1 MKITSS
7 WLTTHLKTS
16 ANIEKIVSTL
26 NNIGLEVESVG
37 STDKNNFFL
46 VAKIIKAEKHPNAD
60 KLKLC
65 DVDIGSGKILKV
77 VCGASNARDGLLTV
91 YAGPGA
97 IIPKNQLKIK
107 VTNIRGV
114 DSYGMLCSESEL
126 GLSDESQGISELDSK
141 KFKVGNSYFKNNSEP
156 AIDISI
162 TPNRSDCLGV
172 RGIARDLSTAG
183 IGKLID
189 LEEIK
194 LKTNIKNPF
203 KVIIQSNSGCSSFAH
218 CYIEGIKNVESP
230 KWLKDKLISV
240 GMNPISAVVDVTNYI
255 MLDLNR
261 PLHAYDADKIERKV
275 VVRSSK
281 KGEKFLALDNNNYS
295 LEDSACLITNE
306 RKILGL
312 GGVIGGESSSIS
324 LDTKNIFIES
334 ALFDPVKISKIAKK
348 LGINSD
354 AKFRFERG
362 VDPNIMEYGLKLAAK
377 IINKLCGGKISNLLI
392 SGEANFKNKQIKFN
406 SGKFEKI
413 IGSKISSAEIKKI
426 LNNLGFK
433 FKESKNIYSIIIP
446 TWRADIKEEVDIV
459 EELIRI
465 MGYDKI
471 RLIKPEVDSSK
482 DILTG
487 RQKLQRFAQ
496 RSIANKGYMETVT
509 YSFTNSK
516 IDSLFSLHNK
526 DLLIT
531 NPISNDLDTLRSSIF
546 SNLLI
551 HIKNNIHRNFED
563 QKIFECGPTF
573 FGSKPGE
580 QIAVIGGIQIGKIY
594 RKNWLEKDK
603 DVDVFEIKD
612 CIYKTLI
619 ELGVL
624 EQELT
629 VIQETE
635 TYYHPGRSG
644 KFYLKSNKQL
654 PIANFGEINP
664 KIINELDIK
673 NGPVFGFQIFLN
685 NIPVINK
692 QNTEKKIKYVVSNF
706 QKIERDFS
714 FIIDKKFEGEK
725 IINVLINLDKKLI
738 KKIRIFDV
746 FQGGNIEKNKKSIAL
761 NLLIQSQD
769 KTLNDNE
776 IDELSDKIIQTMQK
790 SFDATLRS

>member
-7 WLTTHLKTS
+7 WLKDHLKTN
-16 ANIEKIVSTL
+16 ANLEKIVSTL

-37 STDKNNFFL
+37 AEDKSNFFL

-65 DVDIGSGKILKV
+65 DVDIGSGKIQKV

-126 GLSDESQGISELDSK
+126 ALSEESQGIIELNSK

-172 RGIARDLSTAG
+172 RGIARDLSAAG
-183 IGKLID
+183 LGKLID
-189 LEEIK
+189 LEKIK
-194 LKTNIKNPF
+194 LKSDVKNPF
-203 KVIIQSNSGCSSFAH
+203 KVIIQSNSGCSSFTH
-218 CYIEGIKNVESP
+218 CYIEGIVNSESP
-230 KWLKDKLISV
+230 KWLKDKLIAV
-240 GMNPISAVVDVTNYI
+240 GMNPISAVVDMTNYI

-261 PLHAYDADKIERKV
+261 PLHAYDADKIEKKV
-275 VVRSSK
+275 IVRASR
-281 KGEKFLALDNNNYS
+281 KGEKFSALDNNTYS
-295 LEDSACLITNE
+295 LEDGACLITNE
-306 RKILGL
+306 KEILGL
-312 GGVIGGESSSIS
+312 GGVIGGENSSIS
-324 LDTKNIFIES
+324 LDTKNIFLES

-362 VDPNIMEYGLKLAAK
+362 VDPNGMEYGLKLAAK
-377 IINKLCGGKISNLLI
+377 IIHKICGGKISNLII
-392 SGEANFKNKQIKFN
+392 SGENNFKNKQIKFN
-406 SGKFEKI
+406 SDKFEKI
-413 IGSKISSAEIKKI
+413 IGSKISPVEIKKI

-433 FKESKNIYSIIIP
+433 FKESKNTYSVTIP
-446 TWRADIKEEVDIV
+446 TWRPDIKEEVDIV

-465 MGYDKI
+465 RGYDKI
-471 RLIKPEVDSSK
+471 QLIKPEVDNSK
-482 DILTG
+482 DVLTG
-487 RQKLQRFAQ
+487 KQKLHRFAQ
-496 RSIANKGYMETVT
+496 RFIANKGFMETIT

-516 IDSLFSLHNK
+516 TDSLFGLHSKN
-526 DLLIT
+526 LLIA

-563 QKIFECGPTF
+563 QKIFEYGPVF
-573 FGSKPGE
+573 LGSKPGE
-580 QIAVIGGIQIGKIY
+580 QITVIGGIQVGKIY

-603 DVDVFEIKD
+603 DVDVFVIKD
-612 CIYKTLI
+612 CLYKTLI
-619 ELGVL
+619 ELGIH
-624 EQELT
+624 EQDLT
-629 VIQETE
+629 VIQESE
-635 TYYHPGRSG
+635 SYYHPGRSG
-644 KFYLKSNKQL
+644 KFYLNSNKQL
-654 PIANFGEINP
+654 PVANFGEINP
-664 KIINELDIK
+664 KITKELDIK
-673 NGPVFGFQIFLN
+673 NGPIFGFQILLN

-692 QNTEKKIKYVVSNF
+692 QNTEKKIKYVFSNF
-706 QKIERDFS
+706 QKIERDFA
-714 FIIDKKFEGEK
+714 FIIDKKFEAEK
-725 IINVLINLDKKLI
+725 IINILLNVDKNLI

-746 FQGGNIEKNKKSIAL
+746 FQGGDIEKNKKSIAL

-769 KTLNDNE
+769 KTLNDKE

>member
-7 WLTTHLKTS
+7 WLKDHLKTS

-26 NNIGLEVESVG
+26 NNIGLEVESID
-37 STDKNNFFL
+37 SEDKNNFFL

-126 GLSDESQGISELDSK
+126 GLSDESLGIIELDSK
-141 KFKVGNSYFKNNSEP
+141 KFKVGNSYFKSNSEP
-156 AIDISI
+156 VIDISI

-183 IGKLID
+183 LGKLID

-194 LKTNIKNPF
+194 LKNNIKNPF
-203 KVIIQSNSGCSSFAH
+203 KVTIDSNSGCSSFAH
-218 CYIEGIKNVESP
+218 CYIEGIKNIESP
-230 KWLKDKLISV
+230 KWLKDKLISI
-240 GMNPISAVVDVTNYI
+240 GMNPISAVVDITNYI

-261 PLHAYDADKIERKV
+261 PLHAYDADKIEKKV
-275 VVRSSK
+275 IVRGSR
-281 KGEKFLALDNNNYS
+281 KGEKFSALDNNTYS
-295 LEDSACLITNE
+295 LEDGACLISNE
-306 RKILGL
+306 KEILGL
-312 GGVIGGESSSIS
+312 GGVIGGENSSIS
-324 LDTKNIFIES
+324 LDTKNIFLES

-362 VDPNIMEYGLKLAAK
+362 VDPNGMEYGLKLAAK
-377 IINKLCGGKISNLLI
+377 IIHKICGGKISNFII
-392 SGEANFKNKQIKFN
+392 SGENNFKNKQIKFN
-406 SGKFEKI
+406 SDKFEKI
-413 IGSKISSAEIKKI
+413 IGSKISPAEIKKI

-433 FKESKNIYSIIIP
+433 LKESKNIYSVIIP
-446 TWRADIKEEVDIV
+446 TWRPDIKEEVDIV

-465 MGYDKI
+465 RGYDKI
-471 RLIKPEVDSSK
+471 QLIKPEMDSSK
-482 DILTG
+482 HVLTG
-487 RQKLQRFAQ
+487 KQKLYRFAQ
-496 RSIANKGYMETVT
+496 RSIANKGFMETIT

-516 IDSLFSLHNK
+516 IDSLFGLHNK
-526 DLLIT
+526 SLVIT
-531 NPISNDLDTLRSSIF
+531 NPISNDLDVLRSSIF

-551 HIKNNIHRNFED
+551 HIKNNIHRSFED
-563 QKIFECGPTF
+563 QKIFESGPVF

-580 QIAVIGGIQIGKIY
+580 QITVIGGIQIGKIY

-603 DVDVFEIKD
+603 EVDVFEIKD
-612 CIYKTLI
+612 CVYKTLI
-619 ELGVL
+619 ELGIH
-624 EQELT
+624 EQDLT
-629 VIQETE
+629 VIQESE

-644 KFYLKSNKQL
+644 KFYLNSNKQL

-664 KIINELDIK
+664 KIIKELDIK
-673 NGPVFGFQIFLN
+673 SGSIFGFQIFLN

-692 QNTEKKIKYVVSNF
+692 QNTEKKIKYAVSNF
-706 QKIERDFS
+706 QKIERDFA
-714 FIIDKKFEGEK
+714 FIIEKKFEAEK
-725 IINVLINLDKKLI
+725 IVNVLLSVDKKLI

-769 KTLNDNE
+769 KTLNDKE

-790 SFDATLRS
+790 FFDATLRS

>member
-1 MKITSS
+1 MKVTSS
-7 WLTTHLKTS
+7 WLKDHLKTS

-37 STDKNNFFL
+37 SADKNNFFL

-107 VTNIRGV
+107 VTSIRGV
-114 DSYGMLCSESEL
+114 VSYGMLCSESEL
-126 GLSDESQGISELDSK
+126 GLSDESLGITELDSE

-183 IGKLID
+183 LGKLID

-203 KVIIQSNSGCSSFAH
+203 KVTINSNSGCSSFAH
-218 CYIEGIKNVESP
+218 CYIEGIKNAESP
-230 KWLKDKLISV
+230 KWLKDKLISI
-240 GMNPISAVVDVTNYI
+240 GMNPISAVVDITNYI

-261 PLHAYDADKIERKV
+261 PLHAYDADKIHTKV
-275 VVRSSK
+275 IVRSSK
-281 KGEKFLALDNNNYS
+281 KGENFLALDNNTYT

-306 RKILGL
+306 KKILGL
-312 GGVIGGESSSIS
+312 AGIIGGESSSIS
-324 LDTKNIFIES
+324 LDTKNIFLES
-334 ALFDPVKISKIAKK
+334 ALFDSVKISKIAKK

-362 VDPNIMEYGLKLAAK
+362 VDPNGMEYGLKLAAK
-377 IINKLCGGKISNLLI
+377 IIHKICGGKISNLI
-392 SGEANFKNKQIKFN
+392 ICGENNFKNKQIKFN
-406 SGKFEKI
+406 SEKFEKI
-413 IGSKISSAEIKKI
+413 IGSKISPAEIKKI

-433 FKESKNIYSIIIP
+433 FKESKNTYSVIIP
-446 TWRADIKEEVDIV
+446 TWRSDIKEEVDIV

-465 MGYDKI
+465 RGYDKI
-471 RLIKPEVDSSK
+471 QLIKPEVDNSK
-482 DILTG
+482 DVLTG
-487 RQKLQRFAQ
+487 KQKLYRFAQ
-496 RSIANKGYMETVT
+496 RFIANKGFMETIT

-516 IDSLFSLHNK
+516 IDSLFGMHNK
-526 DLLIT
+526 NLLIT

-563 QKIFECGPTF
+563 QKIFECGPVF

-594 RKNWLEKDK
+594 RKNWLEQDK
-603 DVDVFEIKD
+603 EVDVFEIKD

-619 ELGVL
+619 ELGIH
-624 EQELT
+624 EQDIT
-629 VIQETE
+629 VIQESE

-644 KFYLKSNKQL
+644 KFYLNSNKQL

-664 KIINELDIK
+664 KIVKELDIK
-673 NGPVFGFQIFLN
+673 NGPVFGFQILLN
-685 NIPVINK
+685 NIPVISK

-706 QKIERDFS
+706 QKIERDFA
-714 FIIDKKFEGEK
+714 FIIEKKFEAEK
-725 IINVLINLDKKLI
+725 IVNVLLSVDKKLI

-769 KTLNDNE
+769 KTLNDKE

>member
-1 MKITSS
+1 MKVTSS
-7 WLTTHLKTS
+7 WLKDHLKTS

-37 STDKNNFFL
+37 SADKNNFFL

-107 VTNIRGV
+107 VTSIRGV

-126 GLSDESQGISELDSK
+126 GLSDESLGITELDSE

-162 TPNRSDCLGV
+162 TTNRSDCLGA

-183 IGKLID
+183 LGKLID

-203 KVIIQSNSGCSSFAH
+203 KVTINSNSGCSSFAH
-218 CYIEGIKNVESP
+218 CYIEGIKNTESP
-230 KWLKDKLISV
+230 KWLKDKLISI
-240 GMNPISAVVDVTNYI
+240 GMNPISAVVDITNYI

-261 PLHAYDADKIERKV
+261 PLHAYDADKIHTKV
-275 VVRSSK
+275 IVRSSK
-281 KGEKFLALDNNNYS
+281 KGENFLALDNNAYT

-306 RKILGL
+306 KKILGL
-312 GGVIGGESSSIS
+312 GGIIGGESSSIS
-324 LDTKNIFIES
+324 LDTKNIFLES
-334 ALFDPVKISKIAKK
+334 ALFDSVKISKIAKK

-362 VDPNIMEYGLKLAAK
+362 VDPNGMEYGLKLAAK
-377 IINKLCGGKISNLLI
+377 IIHKICGGKISNLI
-392 SGEANFKNKQIKFN
+392 ICGENNFKNKQIKFN
-406 SGKFEKI
+406 SDKFEKI
-413 IGSKISSAEIKKI
+413 IGSKISPAEIKKI

-433 FKESKNIYSIIIP
+433 FKESKNTYSVIIP
-446 TWRADIKEEVDIV
+446 TWRSDIKEEVDIV

-465 MGYDKI
+465 RGYDKI
-471 RLIKPEVDSSK
+471 QLIKPEVDNSK
-482 DILTG
+482 DVLTG
-487 RQKLQRFAQ
+487 KQKLYRFAQ
-496 RSIANKGYMETVT
+496 RFIANKGFMETIT

-516 IDSLFSLHNK
+516 IDSLFGMHNK
-526 DLLIT
+526 NLLIT

-563 QKIFECGPTF
+563 QKIFECGPVF

-603 DVDVFEIKD
+603 EVDVFEIKD
-612 CIYKTLI
+612 CVCKTLI
-619 ELGVL
+619 ELGIH
-624 EQELT
+624 EQDLT
-629 VIQETE
+629 VIQESE

-644 KFYLKSNKQL
+644 KFYLNSNKQV

-664 KIINELDIK
+664 KIVKELDIK
-673 NGPVFGFQIFLN
+673 NGPVFGFQILLN
-685 NIPVINK
+685 NIPVISK
-692 QNTEKKIKYVVSNF
+692 QNTEKKIKYIVSNF
-706 QKIERDFS
+706 QKIERDFA
-714 FIIDKKFEGEK
+714 FIVDKKFEAEK
-725 IINVLINLDKKLI
+725 IVNALLKVDKKII

-746 FQGGNIEKNKKSIAL
+746 FQGGNIEKSKKSIAL
-761 NLLIQSQD
+761 NLLIQSQE
-769 KTLNDNE
+769 KTLNDKE

>member
-7 WLTTHLKTS
+7 WLKDHLKTN

-37 STDKNNFFL
+37 SADKNNFFF

-65 DVDIGSGKILKV
+65 DVDIGSGKIVKV

-107 VTNIRGV
+107 VTNIRGI

-126 GLSDESQGISELDSK
+126 GLSDESQGITELDLK
-141 KFKVGNSYFKNNSEP
+141 KFKVGSSYFKNNSEP

-162 TPNRSDCLGV
+162 TPNRSDCQGV

-183 IGKLID
+183 LGKLID
-189 LEEIK
+189 LEQIK

-203 KVIIQSNSGCSSFAH
+203 KVILQSNSGCSSFAH
-218 CYIEGIKNVESP
+218 CYIEGIKNSESP
-230 KWLKDKLISV
+230 KWLKDKLIAV
-240 GMNPISAVVDVTNYI
+240 GMNPISAVVDMTNYI

-261 PLHAYDADKIERKV
+261 PLHAYDADKIEKKV
-275 VVRSSK
+275 IVRASR
-281 KGEKFLALDNNNYS
+281 KGEKFSALDNNTYS
-295 LEDSACLITNE
+295 LEDGACLITNE
-306 RKILGL
+306 KEILGL
-312 GGVIGGESSSIS
+312 GGVIGGENSSIS
-324 LDTKNIFIES
+324 LDTKNIFLES

-362 VDPNIMEYGLKLAAK
+362 VDPNGMEYGLKLAAK
-377 IINKLCGGKISNLLI
+377 IIHKICGGKISNLII
-392 SGEANFKNKQIKFN
+392 SGENNFKNKQIKFN
-406 SGKFEKI
+406 SDKFEKI
-413 IGSKISSAEIKKI
+413 IGSKISPAEIKKI

-433 FKESKNIYSIIIP
+433 LKESKNIYSVIIP
-446 TWRADIKEEVDIV
+446 TWRPDIKEEVDIV

-465 MGYDKI
+465 RGYDKI
-471 RLIKPEVDSSK
+471 QLIKPEMDSSK
-482 DILTG
+482 DVLTG
-487 RQKLQRFAQ
+487 KQKLHRFAQ
-496 RSIANKGYMETVT
+496 RSVANKGFMETIT

-516 IDSLFSLHNK
+516 IDSLFGMHNK
-526 DLLIT
+526 SLLIT

-563 QKIFECGPTF
+563 QKIFESGPVF
-573 FGSKPGE
+573 FGLKPGE
-580 QIAVIGGIQIGKIY
+580 QIFVIGGIQIGKIY
-594 RKNWLEKDK
+594 RKNWIEKDK

-612 CIYKTLI
+612 CVYKTLI
-619 ELGVL
+619 ELGIH
-624 EQELT
+624 EQDLT
-629 VIQETE
+629 VIQESE

-644 KFYLKSNKQL
+644 KFYLNFNKQL

-664 KIINELDIK
+664 KIIKELDIK
-673 NGPVFGFQIFLN
+673 SGPIFGFQIFLN

-692 QNTEKKIKYVVSNF
+692 QNTEKKIKYAVSNF
-706 QKIERDFS
+706 QKIERDFA
-714 FIIDKKFEGEK
+714 FIVDKKFEAEK
-725 IINVLINLDKKLI
+725 IVNSLLNVDKKLI

-769 KTLNDNE
+769 KTLNDKE

>member
-7 WLTTHLKTS
+7 WLKDHLKTN

-37 STDKNNFFL
+37 SADKNNFFF

-65 DVDIGSGKILKV
+65 DVDIGFGKIVKV

-107 VTNIRGV
+107 VTNIRGI

-126 GLSDESQGISELDSK
+126 GLSDESQGITELDLK
-141 KFKVGNSYFKNNSEP
+141 KFKVGSSYFKNNSEP

-162 TPNRSDCLGV
+162 TPNRSDCQGV

-183 IGKLID
+183 LGKLID
-189 LEEIK
+189 LEQIK

-203 KVIIQSNSGCSSFAH
+203 KVILQSNSGCSSFAH
-218 CYIEGIKNVESP
+218 CYIEGIKNSESP
-230 KWLKDKLISV
+230 KWLKDKLIAV
-240 GMNPISAVVDVTNYI
+240 GMNPISAVVDITNYI

-261 PLHAYDADKIERKV
+261 PLHAYDADKIEKKV
-275 VVRSSK
+275 IVRASR
-281 KGEKFLALDNNNYS
+281 KGEKFSALDNNTYS
-295 LEDSACLITNE
+295 LEDGACLITNE
-306 RKILGL
+306 KEILGL
-312 GGVIGGESSSIS
+312 GGVIGGENSSIS
-324 LDTKNIFIES
+324 LDTKNIFLES

-362 VDPNIMEYGLKLAAK
+362 VDPNGMEYGLKLAAK
-377 IINKLCGGKISNLLI
+377 IIHKICGGKISNLTI
-392 SGEANFKNKQIKFN
+392 SGENNFKNKQIKFN
-406 SGKFEKI
+406 SDKFEKI
-413 IGSKISSAEIKKI
+413 IGSKISPAEIKKI

-433 FKESKNIYSIIIP
+433 LKESKNIYSVIIP
-446 TWRADIKEEVDIV
+446 TWRPDIKEEVDIV

-465 MGYDKI
+465 RGYDKI
-471 RLIKPEVDSSK
+471 QLIKPEMDSSK
-482 DILTG
+482 DVLTG
-487 RQKLQRFAQ
+487 KQKLHRFAQ
-496 RSIANKGYMETVT
+496 RSIANKGFMETIT

-516 IDSLFSLHNK
+516 IDSLFGIHNK
-526 DLLIT
+526 SLLIT

-563 QKIFECGPTF
+563 QKIFESGPVF

-603 DVDVFEIKD
+603 EVDVFEIKD

-619 ELGVL
+619 ELGIH
-624 EQELT
+624 EQDLT
-629 VIQETE
+629 VIQESE

-644 KFYLKSNKQL
+644 KFYLNFNKQL

-664 KIINELDIK
+664 KIIKELDIK
-673 NGPVFGFQIFLN
+673 NGPIFGFQIFLN

-692 QNTEKKIKYVVSNF
+692 QNTKKKIKYSVSNF
-706 QKIERDFS
+706 QKIERDFA
-714 FIIDKKFEGEK
+714 FIVDKKFEAEK
-725 IINVLINLDKKLI
+725 IVNSLLNVDKKLI

-746 FQGGNIEKNKKSIAL
+746 FQGGNIEKNKRSIAL
-761 NLLIQSQD
+761 NLLIQSPD
-769 KTLNDNE
+769 KTLKDKE

>member
-7 WLTTHLKTS
+7 WLKDHLKT
-16 ANIEKIVSTL
+16 NINLEKIVSTL
-26 NNIGLEVESVG
+26 NNIGLEVDSVG
-37 STDKNNFFL
+37 TEDKNNFFL

-126 GLSDESQGISELDSK
+126 GLSDESQGITELDSK
-141 KFKVGNSYFKNNSEP
+141 KFKVGNSYFKNNGEP
-156 AIDISI
+156 VIDISI

-183 IGKLID
+183 LGKLID
-189 LEEIK
+189 LQEIK

-218 CYIEGIKNVESP
+218 CYIEGIKNKESP
-230 KWLKDKLISV
+230 KWLKDKLISI

-255 MLDLNR
+255 MFDLNR

-275 VVRSSK
+275 IVRLSK
-281 KGEKFLALDNNNYS
+281 KGEKFLALDKNNYS
-295 LEDSACLITNE
+295 LEDDACLITNE
-306 RKILGL
+306 KEILGL
-312 GGVIGGESSSIS
+312 GGVIGGENSSIS
-324 LDTKNIFIES
+324 LDTKNIFLES
-334 ALFDPVKISKIAKK
+334 ALFDPVKISKVAKK
-348 LGINSD
+348 LGVNSD

-377 IINKLCGGKISNLLI
+377 IINKLCGGKISNFVVA
-392 SGEANFKNKQIKFN
+392 GESNFKNKKIRFHLE
-406 SGKFEKI
+406 KFEKV
-413 IGSKISSAEIKKI
+413 IGNKISSIEIKKI

-433 FKESKNIYSIIIP
+433 FKEKKNVYSIIVP
-446 TWRADIKEEVDIV
+446 TWRSDINEEVDVV

-465 MGYDKI
+465 RGYDKI
-471 RLIKPEVDSSK
+471 QLIKPEVDSSK

-496 RSIANKGYMETVT
+496 RSVANKGFMETVT

-516 IDSLFSLHNK
+516 IDSLFGSHTKN
-526 DLLIT
+526 LLIT

-551 HIKNNIHRNFED
+551 HAKNNIHRNLED
-563 QKIFECGPTF
+563 QKIFECGPVF

-580 QIAVIGGIQIGKIY
+580 QITVIGGIQIGKIY

-612 CIYKTLI
+612 CVYKTLI
-619 ELGVL
+619 ELGIK
-624 EQELT
+624 EQELS
-629 VIQETE
+629 VIQESE
-635 TYYHPGRSG
+635 LYYHPGRSG
-644 KFYLKSNKQL
+644 KFFLRANNQL
-654 PIANFGEINP
+654 PLANFGEINP
-664 KIINELDIK
+664 KIIKELDVK
-673 NGPVFGFQIFLN
+673 HGPVFGFQIFLN

-692 QNTEKKIKYVVSNF
+692 QNTEKKIKYLVSNF
-706 QKIERDFS
+706 QKIERDFA
-714 FIIDKKFEGEK
+714 FIIDKKFEAEN
-725 IINVLINLDKKLI
+725 IINTLLNVDKKLI
-738 KKIRIFDV
+738 KKIRIFDL
-746 FQGGNIEKNKKSIAL
+746 FQGGNIEKNKKSVAL
-761 NLLIQSQD
+761 NFIIQSQD
-769 KTLNDNE
+769 KTLNDKE
-776 IDELSDKIIQTMQK
+776 IDELSNKIIQIMQK

>member
-1 MKITSS
+1 MKVTSS
-7 WLTTHLKTS
+7 WLKEHLKTS

-26 NNIGLEVESVG
+26 NNIGLEVENVG
-37 STDKNNFFL
+37 TTDKNNFFL

-65 DVDIGSGKILKV
+65 DVDIGSGKIVKV

-97 IIPKNQLKIK
+97 IIPKNQLKIN
-107 VTNIRGV
+107 VTNIRGI

-126 GLSDESQGISELDSK
+126 GLSDESQGITELHSK
-141 KFKVGNSYFKNNSEP
+141 KFKVGSSYFKNNSEP
-156 AIDISI
+156 AIDISV

-183 IGKLID
+183 LGKLID

-203 KVIIQSNSGCSSFAH
+203 KVTIDSNSGCSSFAH
-218 CYIEGIKNVESP
+218 CYIKGIKNTESP
-230 KWLKDKLISV
+230 KWLKDKLISI
-240 GMNPISAVVDVTNYI
+240 GMSPISTVVDITNYI

-261 PLHAYDADKIERKV
+261 PLHAYDADKIDRKII
-275 VVRSSK
+275 VRSSK
-281 KGEKFLALDNNNYS
+281 NGEKFLALDNNKYS
-295 LEDSACLITNE
+295 LEEAACLITNDKE
-306 RKILGL
+306 ILGL
-312 GGVIGGESSSIS
+312 GGVIGGEGSSIS
-324 LDTKNIFIES
+324 LDTKNIFLES

-377 IINKLCGGKISNLLI
+377 IINKLCGGKISNLII
-392 SGEANFKNKQIKFN
+392 SGESNFKNKQIKFK
-406 SGKFEKI
+406 SDKFEKI
-413 IGSKISSAEIKKI
+413 IGSKISSTEIKKI

-433 FKESKNIYSIIIP
+433 FKESKNTYSITIP
-446 TWRADIKEEVDIV
+446 TWRPDIKEEVDIV

-465 MGYDKI
+465 RGYDKI
-471 RLIKPEVDSSK
+471 QLIKPEVNSSK

-487 RQKLQRFAQ
+487 KQKLHRFAQ
-496 RSIANKGYMETVT
+496 RSIANKGFMETIT

-516 IDSLFSLHNK
+516 IDSLFGHYNK
-526 DLLIT
+526 NLLIV
-531 NPISNDLDTLRSSIF
+531 NPISNDLDTLRSSVF

-563 QKIFECGPTF
+563 QKIFECGPVF

-603 DVDVFEIKD
+603 DADVFEIKD
-612 CIYKTLI
+612 CVYKTLI
-619 ELGVL
+619 ELGIH

-629 VIQETE
+629 IIQESE
-635 TYYHPGRSG
+635 SYYHPGRSG
-644 KFYLKSNKQL
+644 KFYLNSNKQL

-664 KIINELDIK
+664 RITKELDIK
-673 NGPVFGFQIFLN
+673 NGPIFGFEIFLN

-692 QNTEKKIKYVVSNF
+692 QNTEKKIKYVASNF
-706 QKIERDFS
+706 QKIERDFA
-714 FIIDKKFEGEK
+714 FIVDKKFEAEK
-725 IINVLINLDKKLI
+725 IINILLNVDKKLI

-746 FQGGNIEKNKKSIAL
+746 FIGGNIEKNKKSIAL

-769 KTLNDNE
+769 KTLNDKE
-776 IDELSDKIIQTMQK
+776 IDELSEKIIQTMQK

>member
-1 MKITSS
+1 MKVTSS
-7 WLTTHLKTS
+7 WLKDHLKTS

-37 STDKNNFFL
+37 SADKNNFFL

-91 YAGPGA
+91 YAEPGA

-107 VTNIRGV
+107 VTSIRGV

-126 GLSDESQGISELDSK
+126 GLSDESLGITELDSE

-183 IGKLID
+183 LGKLID

-203 KVIIQSNSGCSSFAH
+203 KVTINSNSGCSSFAH
-218 CYIEGIKNVESP
+218 CYIEGIKNAESP
-230 KWLKDKLISV
+230 KWLKDKLISI
-240 GMNPISAVVDVTNYI
+240 GMNPISAVVDITNYI

-261 PLHAYDADKIERKV
+261 PLHAYDADKIHTKV
-275 VVRSSK
+275 IVRSSK
-281 KGEKFLALDNNNYS
+281 KGENFLALDNNTYT

-306 RKILGL
+306 KKILGL
-312 GGVIGGESSSIS
+312 AGIIGGESSSIS
-324 LDTKNIFIES
+324 LDTKNIFLES
-334 ALFDPVKISKIAKK
+334 ALFDSVKISKIAKK

-362 VDPNIMEYGLKLAAK
+362 VDPNGMEYGLKLAAK
-377 IINKLCGGKISNLLI
+377 IIHKICGGKISNLI
-392 SGEANFKNKQIKFN
+392 ICGENNFKNKQIKFN
-406 SGKFEKI
+406 SEKFEKI
-413 IGSKISSAEIKKI
+413 IGSKISPAEIKKI

-433 FKESKNIYSIIIP
+433 FKESKNTYSVIIP
-446 TWRADIKEEVDIV
+446 TWRSDIKEEVDIV

-465 MGYDKI
+465 RGYDKI
-471 RLIKPEVDSSK
+471 QLIKPEVDNSK
-482 DILTG
+482 DVLTG
-487 RQKLQRFAQ
+487 KQKLYRFAQ
-496 RSIANKGYMETVT
+496 RFIANKGFMETIT

-516 IDSLFSLHNK
+516 IDSLFGMHNK
-526 DLLIT
+526 NLLIT

-563 QKIFECGPTF
+563 QKIFECGPVF

-594 RKNWLEKDK
+594 RKNWLEQDK
-603 DVDVFEIKD
+603 EVDVFEIKD

-619 ELGVL
+619 ELGIH
-624 EQELT
+624 EQDIT
-629 VIQETE
+629 VIQESE

-644 KFYLKSNKQL
+644 KFYLNSNKQL

-664 KIINELDIK
+664 KIVKELDIK
-673 NGPVFGFQIFLN
+673 NGPVFGFQILLN
-685 NIPVINK
+685 NIPVISK

-706 QKIERDFS
+706 QKIERDFA
-714 FIIDKKFEGEK
+714 FIIEKKFEAEK
-725 IINVLINLDKKLI
+725 IVNVLLSVDKKLI

-769 KTLNDNE
+769 KTLNDKE

>member
-7 WLTTHLKTS
+7 WLKDHLKTS
-16 ANIEKIVSTL
+16 ANVEKIVSTL
-26 NNIGLEVESVG
+26 NNIGLEVESIE
-37 STDKNNFFL
+37 TEEKNNFFL

-77 VCGASNARDGLLTV
+77 VCGALNARDGLLTV
-91 YAGPGA
+91 YAAPGA

-126 GLSDESQGISELDSK
+126 GLSDESEGITELDSK

-156 AIDISI
+156 VIDISI

-183 IGKLID
+183 LGKLID

-230 KWLKDKLISV
+230 KWLKDKLISI
-240 GMNPISAVVDVTNYI
+240 GMNPISTVVDITNYI

-261 PLHAYDADKIERKV
+261 PLHAYDADKIDRKV
-275 VVRSSK
+275 IVRSSK

-295 LEDSACLITNE
+295 LEEGACLITNE
-306 RKILGL
+306 KEILGL
-312 GGVIGGESSSIS
+312 GGVIGGECSSIS
-324 LDTKNIFIES
+324 LNTKNIFLES

-377 IINKLCGGKISNLLI
+377 IINKLCGGKISNIII
-392 SGEANFKNKQIKFN
+392 SGNSNFKNKEIKFN
-406 SGKFEKI
+406 SDKFEKI
-413 IGSKISSAEIKKI
+413 IGNKISSKEIKKI

-433 FKESKNIYSIIIP
+433 FKESKNKYLITVP
-446 TWRADIKEEVDIV
+446 TWRPDINEEVDIV

-465 MGYDKI
+465 RGYDKI
-471 RLIKPEVDSSK
+471 QLIKPEVDSSK

-487 RQKLQRFAQ
+487 KQKLRRFAQ
-496 RSIANKGYMETVT
+496 RSVANNGYMETVT

-516 IDSLFSLHNK
+516 IDSLFGLHKKN
-526 DLLIT
+526 LLIT

-563 QKIFECGPTF
+563 QKIFECGPVF
-573 FGSKPGE
+573 FGSKPEE
-580 QIAVIGGIQIGKIY
+580 QITVIGGIQIGKIY

-603 DVDVFEIKD
+603 DVDIFEIKD
-612 CIYKTLI
+612 CVYKTLI
-619 ELGVL
+619 ELGIH
-624 EQELT
+624 EQELA
-629 VIQETE
+629 VIQESE
-635 TYYHPGRSG
+635 SYYHPGRSG
-644 KFYLKSNKQL
+644 KFCLNSNKQL

-664 KIINELDIK
+664 RIVKELDIK
-673 NGPVFGFQIFLN
+673 NGPIFGFQIFLN

-692 QNTEKKIKYVVSNF
+692 QNTEKKITYVVSNF
-706 QKIERDFS
+706 QKIERDFA
-714 FIIDKKFEGEK
+714 FIIDKKFEAEK
-725 IINVLINLDKKLI
+725 IINILLNVDKKLI
-738 KKIRIFDV
+738 KKIRVFDV
-746 FQGGNIEKNKKSIAL
+746 FQGGNIEKDKKSIAL
-761 NLLIQSQD
+761 NLLIQSKE
-769 KTLNDNE
+769 KTLNDKE
-776 IDELSDKIIQTMQK
+776 IDELSNKVIQAMK
-790 SFDATLRS
+790 NSFDATLRS

>member
-1 MKITSS
+1 MKVTSS
-7 WLTTHLKTS
+7 WLKDHLKTS

-37 STDKNNFFL
+37 SADKNNFFL

-126 GLSDESQGISELDSK
+126 GLSDESLGITELDSK

-162 TPNRSDCLGV
+162 TPNRSDCLGA

-183 IGKLID
+183 LGKLID

-203 KVIIQSNSGCSSFAH
+203 KVTINSNSGCSSFAH
-218 CYIEGIKNVESP
+218 CYIEGIKNTESP
-230 KWLKDKLISV
+230 KWLKDKLISI
-240 GMNPISAVVDVTNYI
+240 GMNPISAVVDITNYI

-261 PLHAYDADKIERKV
+261 PLHAYDADKIDTKII
-275 VVRSSK
+275 VRASK
-281 KGEKFLALDNNNYS
+281 KGEKFLALDNNTYS
-295 LEDSACLITNE
+295 LEDGACLITNE
-306 RKILGL
+306 KEILGL
-312 GGVIGGESSSIS
+312 AGVIGGENSSIS
-324 LDTKNIFIES
+324 LDTKNIFLES
-334 ALFDPVKISKIAKK
+334 ALFDPVTISKIAKK

-362 VDPNIMEYGLKLAAK
+362 VDPNGMEYGLKLAAK
-377 IINKLCGGKISNLLI
+377 IIHKICGGKISNLII
-392 SGEANFKNKQIKFN
+392 SGENNFKNKQIKFN
-406 SGKFEKI
+406 SDNFEKI
-413 IGSKISSAEIKKI
+413 IGSKISPVEIKKI

-433 FKESKNIYSIIIP
+433 LKESKNIYSVTIP
-446 TWRADIKEEVDIV
+446 TWRPDIKEEVDIV

-465 MGYDKI
+465 KGYDKI
-471 RLIKPEVDSSK
+471 QLIKPEMNCSK
-482 DILTG
+482 DVLTG
-487 RQKLQRFAQ
+487 KQKLYRFAQ
-496 RSIANKGYMETVT
+496 RSIANKGFMETIT

-516 IDSLFSLHNK
+516 IDSLFGLHNK
-526 DLLIT
+526 SLLIT
-531 NPISNDLDTLRSSIF
+531 NPISNDLDSLRSSIF

-563 QKIFECGPTF
+563 QKIFESGPVF

-580 QIAVIGGIQIGKIY
+580 QISVIGGIQIGKIY
-594 RKNWLEKDK
+594 RKNWIEKDK
-603 DVDVFEIKD
+603 EVDVFEIKD
-612 CIYKTLI
+612 CVYKTLI
-619 ELGVL
+619 ELGIY
-624 EQELT
+624 EQDLT
-629 VIQETE
+629 VIQESE

-644 KFYLKSNKQL
+644 KFYLNSNKQL

-664 KIINELDIK
+664 KIVKELDIK
-673 NGPVFGFQIFLN
+673 NGPIFGFQIFLN

-692 QNTEKKIKYVVSNF
+692 QNTEKKIKYAVSNF
-706 QKIERDFS
+706 QKIERDFA
-714 FIIDKKFEGEK
+714 FIVDKKFEAEK
-725 IINVLINLDKKLI
+725 IVNALLSVDKKLI
-738 KKIRIFDV
+738 KKIKIFDV

-769 KTLNDNE
+769 KTLNDKE
-776 IDELSDKIIQTMQK
+776 IDELSDKIIQIMQK
-790 SFDATLRS
+790 SFEATLRS

>member
-1 MKITSS
+1 MKVTSS
-7 WLTTHLKTS
+7 WLKDHLKTS
-16 ANIEKIVSTL
+16 ANVEKIVSTL

-37 STDKNNFFL
+37 TTDKNNFFL
-46 VAKIIKAEKHPNAD
+46 VAKIVKAVKHPNAD

-126 GLSDESQGISELDSK
+126 GLSHESLGITELDSK

-162 TPNRSDCLGV
+162 TPNRSDCLGA

-183 IGKLID
+183 LGTLKD

-203 KVIIQSNSGCSSFAH
+203 KVTIDANSGCSSFTH
-218 CYIEGIKNVESP
+218 CYIEGIKNTESP
-230 KWLKDKLISV
+230 KWLKDKLISIR
-240 GMNPISAVVDVTNYI
+240 MNPISAVVDITNYI
-255 MLDLNR
+255 MVDLNR
-261 PLHAYDADKIERKV
+261 PLHAYDADKIGRKV
-275 VVRSSK
+275 IVRSSK
-281 KGEKFLALDNNNYS
+281 KGEKFLALDNNKYS
-295 LEDSACLITNE
+295 LEEGACLITNE
-306 RKILGL
+306 KEVLGL

-324 LDTKNIFIES
+324 LDTKNIFLES
-334 ALFDPVKISKIAKK
+334 ALFDPVKISKTAKE

-362 VDPNIMEYGLKLAAK
+362 VDPNIMEYGLKLATK
-377 IINKLCGGKISNLLI
+377 IINKLCGGKISNIII
-392 SGEANFKNKQIKFN
+392 SGESNFKNKKIKFN
-406 SGKFEKI
+406 SDKFEKI

-433 FKESKNIYSIIIP
+433 FKESKNTYLITIP
-446 TWRADIKEEVDIV
+446 TWRQDINEEVDIV

-465 MGYDKI
+465 KGYDKI
-471 RLIKPEVDSSK
+471 QLIKPEADSSK
-482 DILTG
+482 AILTG
-487 RQKLQRFAQ
+487 KQKLRRFAQ
-496 RSIANKGYMETVT
+496 RSVANKGYMETVT

-516 IDSLFSLHNK
+516 IDSLFGLHNK
-526 DLLIT
+526 NLFIT
-531 NPISNDLDTLRSSIF
+531 NPISNDLDTLRSSVF

-563 QKIFECGPTF
+563 QKIFECGPVF

-612 CIYKTLI
+612 CVYKTLI
-619 ELGVL
+619 ELGIN

-629 VIQETE
+629 VIQESE
-635 TYYHPGRSG
+635 SYYHPGRSG
-644 KFYLKSNKQL
+644 KFYLNSNKQL

-664 KIINELDIK
+664 RIVKELDIK
-673 NGPVFGFQIFLN
+673 NGPIFGFQIFLN

-706 QKIERDFS
+706 QKIERDFA
-714 FIIDKKFEGEK
+714 FIIDKKFEAEK
-725 IINVLINLDKKLI
+725 IINVLLNVDKKLI
-738 KKIRIFDV
+738 KKIRVFDV
-746 FQGGNIEKNKKSIAL
+746 FQGGNIEKDKKSIAL
-761 NLLIQSQD
+761 NLLIQSQE
-769 KTLNDNE
+769 KTLNDKE
-776 IDELSDKIIQTMQK
+776 IDELSSKVIQVMQN

>member
-7 WLTTHLKTS
+7 WLKDHLKTN

-37 STDKNNFFL
+37 SADKNNFFF

-65 DVDIGSGKILKV
+65 DVDIGSGKIVKV
-77 VCGASNARDGLLTV
+77 ICGASNARDGLLTV

-107 VTNIRGV
+107 VTNIRGI

-126 GLSDESQGISELDSK
+126 GLSDESQGITELDSK
-141 KFKVGNSYFKNNSEP
+141 KFKVGSSYFKNNSEP

-162 TPNRSDCLGV
+162 TPNRSDCQGV

-183 IGKLID
+183 LGKLID
-189 LEEIK
+189 LEQIK

-203 KVIIQSNSGCSSFAH
+203 KVILQSNSGCSSFAH
-218 CYIEGIKNVESP
+218 CYIEGIKNSESP
-230 KWLKDKLISV
+230 KWLKDKLIAV
-240 GMNPISAVVDVTNYI
+240 GMNPISAVVDITNYI

-261 PLHAYDADKIERKV
+261 PLHAYDVDKIEKKV
-275 VVRSSK
+275 IVRASR
-281 KGEKFLALDNNNYS
+281 KGEKFSALDNNTYS
-295 LEDSACLITNE
+295 LEDGACLITNE
-306 RKILGL
+306 KEILGL
-312 GGVIGGESSSIS
+312 GGVIGGENSSIS
-324 LDTKNIFIES
+324 LDTKNIFLES

-362 VDPNIMEYGLKLAAK
+362 VDPNGMEYGLKLAAK
-377 IINKLCGGKISNLLI
+377 IIHKICGGKISNLII
-392 SGEANFKNKQIKFN
+392 SGENNFKNKQIKFN
-406 SGKFEKI
+406 SDKFEKI

-433 FKESKNIYSIIIP
+433 LKESKNIYSVIIP
-446 TWRADIKEEVDIV
+446 TWRPDIKEEVDIV

-465 MGYDKI
+465 RGYDKI
-471 RLIKPEVDSSK
+471 QLIKPEMGSSK
-482 DILTG
+482 DVLTG
-487 RQKLQRFAQ
+487 KQKLHRFAQ
-496 RSIANKGYMETVT
+496 RSVANKGFMETIT

-516 IDSLFSLHNK
+516 IDSLFGMHNK
-526 DLLIT
+526 SLLIT

-563 QKIFECGPTF
+563 QKIFESGPVF

-580 QIAVIGGIQIGKIY
+580 QIFVIGGIQIGKIY
-594 RKNWLEKDK
+594 RKNWIEKDK

-612 CIYKTLI
+612 CVYKTLI
-619 ELGVL
+619 ELGIH
-624 EQELT
+624 EQDLT
-629 VIQETE
+629 VIQESE

-644 KFYLKSNKQL
+644 KFYLNSNKQL

-664 KIINELDIK
+664 KIIKELDIK
-673 NGPVFGFQIFLN
+673 SGPIFGFQIFLN
-685 NIPVINK
+685 NIPFINK

-706 QKIERDFS
+706 QKIERDFA
-714 FIIDKKFEGEK
+714 FIVDKKFEAEK
-725 IINVLINLDKKLI
+725 IVNILLNVDKKLI
-738 KKIRIFDV
+738 KKIKIFDV

-769 KTLNDNE
+769 KTLNDKE

>member
-7 WLTTHLKTS
+7 WLKDHLKTN

-26 NNIGLEVESVG
+26 NNIGLEVESIG
-37 STDKNNFFL
+37 LADKNNFFF

-65 DVDIGSGKILKV
+65 DVDIGSGKIVKV

-97 IIPKNQLKIK
+97 IIPKNQFKIK
-107 VTNIRGV
+107 VTNIRGI

-126 GLSDESQGISELDSK
+126 DLSDESQGITELDSK
-141 KFKVGNSYFKNNSEP
+141 KFKVGSSYFKNNSEP

-162 TPNRSDCLGV
+162 TPNRSDCQGV
-172 RGIARDLSTAG
+172 RGVARDLSTAG
-183 IGKLID
+183 LGKLID
-189 LEEIK
+189 LEQIK
-194 LKTNIKNPF
+194 LKTSIKNPF
-203 KVIIQSNSGCSSFAH
+203 KVILQSNSGCSSFAH
-218 CYIEGIKNVESP
+218 CYIEGIKNSESP
-230 KWLKDKLISV
+230 KWLKDKLIAV
-240 GMNPISAVVDVTNYI
+240 GMNPISAVVDITNYI

-261 PLHAYDADKIERKV
+261 PLHAYDVDKIEKKV
-275 VVRSSK
+275 IVRASR
-281 KGEKFLALDNNNYS
+281 KGEKFLALDNNTYS
-295 LEDSACLITNE
+295 LEDGACLITNE
-306 RKILGL
+306 KEILGL
-312 GGVIGGESSSIS
+312 GGVIGGENSSIS
-324 LDTKNIFIES
+324 LDTKNIFLES

-362 VDPNIMEYGLKLAAK
+362 VDPNGMEYGLKLAAK
-377 IINKLCGGKISNLLI
+377 IIHKICGGKISNLII
-392 SGEANFKNKQIKFN
+392 SGENNFKNKQIKFN
-406 SGKFEKI
+406 SDKFEKI
-413 IGSKISSAEIKKI
+413 IGSKISPAEIKKI

-433 FKESKNIYSIIIP
+433 LKESKNIYSVIIP
-446 TWRADIKEEVDIV
+446 TWRPDIKEEVDIV

-465 MGYDKI
+465 KGYDKI
-471 RLIKPEVDSSK
+471 QLIKPEMDSSK
-482 DILTG
+482 DVLTG
-487 RQKLQRFAQ
+487 KQKLHRFAQ
-496 RSIANKGYMETVT
+496 RYVANKGFMETIT

-516 IDSLFSLHNK
+516 IDSLFGMHNK
-526 DLLIT
+526 SLLIT

-563 QKIFECGPTF
+563 QKIFESGPVF

-580 QIAVIGGIQIGKIY
+580 QIFVIGGIQIGKIY
-594 RKNWLEKDK
+594 RKNWIEKDK

-612 CIYKTLI
+612 CVYKTLI
-619 ELGVL
+619 ELGIY
-624 EQELT
+624 EQDLT
-629 VIQETE
+629 VIQESE
-635 TYYHPGRSG
+635 TYYHPGRSA
-644 KFYLKSNKQL
+644 KFYLNSNKQL

-664 KIINELDIK
+664 KITKELDIK
-673 NGPVFGFQIFLN
+673 SGPIFGFQIFLN

-692 QNTEKKIKYVVSNF
+692 QNTEKKIKYAVSNF
-706 QKIERDFS
+706 QKIERDFA
-714 FIIDKKFEGEK
+714 FIVDKKFEAEK
-725 IINVLINLDKKLI
+725 IVNILLNVDKKLI
-738 KKIRIFDV
+738 KKIKIFDV

-769 KTLNDNE
+769 KTLNDKE
-776 IDELSDKIIQTMQK
+776 IDELSDKIIQIMQK

>member
-7 WLTTHLKTS
+7 WLKDHLKTS

-37 STDKNNFFL
+37 TTDKNNFFL

-77 VCGASNARDGLLTV
+77 ICGASNARDGLLTV

-126 GLSDESQGISELDSK
+126 GLSVESEGIAELDSK
-141 KFKVGNSYFKNNSEP
+141 KFNVGNSYFKNNSEP
-156 AIDISI
+156 VIDISI

-183 IGKLID
+183 LGKLID

-194 LKTNIKNPF
+194 LKTSIKNPF
-203 KVIIQSNSGCSSFAH
+203 KVILQSNSGCSSFAH
-218 CYIEGIKNVESP
+218 CYIEGIENSESP
-230 KWLKDKLISV
+230 KWLKDKLIAV
-240 GMNPISAVVDVTNYI
+240 GMNPISAVVDITNYI

-261 PLHAYDADKIERKV
+261 PLHAYDADKIEKKII
-275 VVRSSK
+275 VRASR
-281 KGEKFLALDNNNYS
+281 KGEKFSALDSNTYS
-295 LEDSACLITNE
+295 LEDGACLIANE
-306 RKILGL
+306 KEILGL
-312 GGVIGGESSSIS
+312 AGVIGGENSSIS
-324 LDTKNIFIES
+324 LDTKNIFLES

-362 VDPNIMEYGLKLAAK
+362 VDPNGMEYGLKLAAK
-377 IINKLCGGKISNLLI
+377 IIHKMCGGKISNLII
-392 SGEANFKNKQIKFN
+392 SGENNFKNKQIKFN
-406 SGKFEKI
+406 SDNFEKI
-413 IGSKISSAEIKKI
+413 IGGKISSAEIKKI

-433 FKESKNIYSIIIP
+433 LKESKNIYSVTIP
-446 TWRADIKEEVDIV
+446 TWRPDIKEEVDIV

-465 MGYDKI
+465 RGYDKI
-471 RLIKPEVDSSK
+471 QLIKPEMDSSK
-482 DILTG
+482 NVLTG
-487 RQKLQRFAQ
+487 KQKLHRFAQ
-496 RSIANKGYMETVT
+496 RSIANKGFMETIT
-509 YSFTNSK
+509 YSFTNSR
-516 IDSLFSLHNK
+516 IDSLFGLHNK
-526 DLLIT
+526 SLLIT
-531 NPISNDLDTLRSSIF
+531 NPISNDLDSLRSSIF

-563 QKIFECGPTF
+563 QKIFESGPVF

-580 QIAVIGGIQIGKIY
+580 QISVIGGIQIGKIY
-594 RKNWLEKDK
+594 RKNWIEKDK
-603 DVDVFEIKD
+603 EVDVFEIKD
-612 CIYKTLI
+612 YVYKTLI
-619 ELGVL
+619 ELGIH
-624 EQELT
+624 EQDLT
-629 VIQETE
+629 VIQESE

-644 KFYLKSNKQL
+644 KFYLNSNKQL

-664 KIINELDIK
+664 KIVKELDIK
-673 NGPVFGFQIFLN
+673 NGPIFGFQIFLN

-692 QNTEKKIKYVVSNF
+692 QNTEKKIKYAVSNF
-706 QKIERDFS
+706 QKIERDFA
-714 FIIDKKFEGEK
+714 FIVDKKFEAEK
-725 IINVLINLDKKLI
+725 IVNALLNVDKKLI

-769 KTLNDNE
+769 KTLNDKE

>member
-1 MKITSS
+1 MKVTSS
-7 WLTTHLKTS
+7 WLKGHLKTS

-37 STDKNNFFL
+37 SADKNNFFL

-107 VTNIRGV
+107 VTSIRGV

-126 GLSDESQGISELDSK
+126 GLSDESLGITELDSE

-183 IGKLID
+183 LGKLID

-203 KVIIQSNSGCSSFAH
+203 KVTINSNSGCSSFAH
-218 CYIEGIKNVESP
+218 CYIEGIKNAESP
-230 KWLKDKLISV
+230 KWLKDKLISI
-240 GMNPISAVVDVTNYI
+240 GMNPISAVVDITNYI

-261 PLHAYDADKIERKV
+261 PLHAYDADKIHTKV
-275 VVRSSK
+275 IVRSSK
-281 KGEKFLALDNNNYS
+281 KGENFLALDNNTYT

-306 RKILGL
+306 KKILGL
-312 GGVIGGESSSIS
+312 AGIIGGESSSIS
-324 LDTKNIFIES
+324 LDTKNIFLES
-334 ALFDPVKISKIAKK
+334 ALFDSVKISKIAKK

-362 VDPNIMEYGLKLAAK
+362 VDPNGMEYGLKLAAK
-377 IINKLCGGKISNLLI
+377 IIHKICGGKISNLI
-392 SGEANFKNKQIKFN
+392 ICGENNFKNKQIKFN
-406 SGKFEKI
+406 SEKFEKI
-413 IGSKISSAEIKKI
+413 IGSKISPAEIKKI

-433 FKESKNIYSIIIP
+433 FKESKNTYSVIIP
-446 TWRADIKEEVDIV
+446 TWRSDIKEEVDIV

-465 MGYDKI
+465 RGYDKI
-471 RLIKPEVDSSK
+471 QLIKPEVDNSK
-482 DILTG
+482 DVLTG
-487 RQKLQRFAQ
+487 KQKLYRFAQ
-496 RSIANKGYMETVT
+496 RFIANKGFMETIT

-516 IDSLFSLHNK
+516 IDSLFGMHNK
-526 DLLIT
+526 NLLIT

-563 QKIFECGPTF
+563 QKIFECGPVF

-594 RKNWLEKDK
+594 RKNWLEQDK
-603 DVDVFEIKD
+603 EVDVFEIKD

-619 ELGVL
+619 ELGIH
-624 EQELT
+624 EQDIT
-629 VIQETE
+629 VIQESE

-644 KFYLKSNKQL
+644 KFYLNSNKQL

-664 KIINELDIK
+664 KIVKELDIK
-673 NGPVFGFQIFLN
+673 NGPVFGFQILLN
-685 NIPVINK
+685 NIPVISK

-706 QKIERDFS
+706 QKIERDFA
-714 FIIDKKFEGEK
+714 FIIEKKFEAEK
-725 IINVLINLDKKLI
+725 IVNVLLSVDKKLI

-769 KTLNDNE
+769 KTLNDKE

>member
-1 MKITSS
+1 MKVTSS
-7 WLTTHLKTS
+7 WLKDHLKTS

-37 STDKNNFFL
+37 KSDKNNFFL

-126 GLSDESQGISELDSK
+126 GLSDESQGITELDSK

-172 RGIARDLSTAG
+172 RGIARDLSTTG
-183 IGKLID
+183 LGKLID

-194 LKTNIKNPF
+194 LKNNIKNPF

-218 CYIEGIKNVESP
+218 CYIEGIKNTESP
-230 KWLKDKLISV
+230 KWLKDKLISI
-240 GMNPISAVVDVTNYI
+240 GMSPISAVVDITNYI

-261 PLHAYDADKIERKV
+261 PLHAYDADKIDRKII
-275 VVRSSK
+275 VRLSK
-281 KGEKFLALDNNNYS
+281 KGEKFLALDNNKYS
-295 LEDSACLITNE
+295 LEEDACLITNDKE
-306 RKILGL
+306 ILGL

-324 LDTKNIFIES
+324 LDTKNIFLES
-334 ALFDPVKISKIAKK
+334 ALFDPVKITKIGKK

-377 IINKLCGGKISNLLI
+377 IINKLCGGKISNIII
-392 SGEANFKNKQIKFN
+392 SGESNFKNKQIKFN
-406 SGKFEKI
+406 SDKFERV
-413 IGSKISSAEIKKI
+413 IGSKISSTEIKKI

-433 FKESKNIYSIIIP
+433 FKESKNTYSINIP
-446 TWRADIKEEVDIV
+446 TWRPDIKEEVDIV

-465 MGYDKI
+465 RGYDKI
-471 RLIKPEVDSSK
+471 QLIKPEADSSK

-487 RQKLQRFAQ
+487 KQKLYRFAQ
-496 RSIANKGYMETVT
+496 RSIANKGFMETIT

-516 IDSLFSLHNK
+516 IDSLFGLHNK
-526 DLLIT
+526 NLLIT
-531 NPISNDLDTLRSSIF
+531 NPISNDLDSLRSSIF

-563 QKIFECGPTF
+563 QKIFECGPVF

-612 CIYKTLI
+612 CVYKTLL
-619 ELGVL
+619 ELGIP
-624 EQELT
+624 EQELA
-629 VIQETE
+629 VIQESE
-635 TYYHPGRSG
+635 SYYHPGRSG
-644 KFYLKSNKQL
+644 KFYFDSNKQL

-664 KIINELDIK
+664 RIVKEFDIK
-673 NGPVFGFQIFLN
+673 NGPIFGFQIFLN

-706 QKIERDFS
+706 QKIERDFA
-714 FIIDKKFEGEK
+714 FIINKKFEAEK
-725 IINVLINLDKKLI
+725 IINVLLNVDKKLI
-738 KKIRIFDV
+738 KKIRVFDV
-746 FQGGNIEKNKKSIAL
+746 FQGGNIEKDKKSVAL
-761 NLLIQSQD
+761 NLLIHSQE
-769 KTLNDNE
+769 KTLNDKE
-776 IDELSDKIIQTMQK
+776 IDELSEKIIQTMQK

>member
-1 MKITSS
+1 MKVTSS
-7 WLTTHLKTS
+7 WLKDHLKTS

-37 STDKNNFFL
+37 ASDNNNFFL

-126 GLSDESQGISELDSK
+126 GLSVESEGITELDSK
-141 KFKVGNSYFKNNSEP
+141 KFIVGNSYFKNNSEP

-183 IGKLID
+183 LGKLID

-194 LKTNIKNPF
+194 LKNNIKNPF
-203 KVIIQSNSGCSSFAH
+203 KVIIDSNSGCSSFTH

-230 KWLKDKLISV
+230 KWLKNKLISI
-240 GMNPISAVVDVTNYI
+240 GMNPISAVVDITNYI
-255 MLDLNR
+255 MVDLNR
-261 PLHAYDADKIERKV
+261 PLHAYDADKIDTKV
-275 VVRSSK
+275 IVRASK
-281 KGEKFLALDNNNYS
+281 KGEKFLALDNNTYI
-295 LEDSACLITNE
+295 LEDGACLITNE
-306 RKILGL
+306 KEILGL

-324 LDTKNIFIES
+324 LDTKNIFLES
-334 ALFDPVKISKIAKK
+334 ALFDSVKISKIAKK

-377 IINKLCGGKISNLLI
+377 IINKLCGGKISNLTI
-392 SGEANFKNKQIKFN
+392 SGESNFKNKQIKFN
-406 SGKFEKI
+406 SDQFEKI
-413 IGSKISSAEIKKI
+413 IGSKISSTEIKKI
-426 LNNLGFK
+426 LDNLGFK
-433 FKESKNIYSIIIP
+433 FKESKNAYTINIP
-446 TWRADIKEEVDIV
+446 SWRPDINEEVDIV

-465 MGYDKI
+465 RGYYKI
-471 RLIKPEVDSSK
+471 QLIKPEVDSSK

-487 RQKLQRFAQ
+487 KQKLHRFAQ
-496 RSIANKGYMETVT
+496 RSIANKGFMETIT

-516 IDSLFSLHNK
+516 IDSLFGLHSKN
-526 DLLIT
+526 LLIA

-563 QKIFECGPTF
+563 QKIFEYGPVF
-573 FGSKPGE
+573 LGSKPGE

-612 CIYKTLI
+612 SVYKTLI
-619 ELGVL
+619 ELGIH
-624 EQELT
+624 EQDLK
-629 VIQETE
+629 VIQESE
-635 TYYHPGRSG
+635 SYYHPGRSG
-644 KFYLKSNKQL
+644 KFYLNSNKQL
-654 PIANFGEINP
+654 PVANFGEINP
-664 KIINELDIK
+664 KITKELDIK
-673 NGPVFGFQIFLN
+673 NGPIFGFQILLN
-685 NIPVINK
+685 NIPVINN
-692 QNTEKKIKYVVSNF
+692 QSTEKKIKYVVSNF
-706 QKIERDFS
+706 QKIERDFA
-714 FIIDKKFEGEK
+714 FIIEKKFEAEK
-725 IINVLINLDKKLI
+725 IVNALLNVDKKLI
-738 KKIRIFDV
+738 KKIRVFDV

-769 KTLNDNE
+769 KTLNDKE
-776 IDELSDKIIQTMQK
+776 IDELSDKIILTMQK

>member
-7 WLTTHLKTS
+7 WLKDHLKTN

-37 STDKNNFFL
+37 SADKNNFFF

-65 DVDIGSGKILKV
+65 DVDIGFGKIVKV

-107 VTNIRGV
+107 VTNIRGI

-126 GLSDESQGISELDSK
+126 GLSDESQGITELDLK
-141 KFKVGNSYFKNNSEP
+141 KFKIGSSYFKNSSEP

-162 TPNRSDCLGV
+162 TPNRSDCQGV

-183 IGKLID
+183 LGKLID
-189 LEEIK
+189 LEQIK

-203 KVIIQSNSGCSSFAH
+203 KVILQSNSGCSSFAH
-218 CYIEGIKNVESP
+218 CYIEGIKNSESP
-230 KWLKDKLISV
+230 KWLKDKLIAV
-240 GMNPISAVVDVTNYI
+240 GMNPISAVVDMTNYI

-261 PLHAYDADKIERKV
+261 PLHAYDADKIEKKV
-275 VVRSSK
+275 IVRASK
-281 KGEKFLALDNNNYS
+281 KGEKFSALDNNTYS
-295 LEDSACLITNE
+295 LEDGACLITNE
-306 RKILGL
+306 KEILGL
-312 GGVIGGESSSIS
+312 GGVIGGENSSIS
-324 LDTKNIFIES
+324 LDTKNIFLES

-362 VDPNIMEYGLKLAAK
+362 VDPNGMEYGLKLAAK
-377 IINKLCGGKISNLLI
+377 IIHKICGGKISNLII
-392 SGEANFKNKQIKFN
+392 SGENNFKNKQIKFN
-406 SGKFEKI
+406 SDKFEKI
-413 IGSKISSAEIKKI
+413 IGSKISPAEIKKI

-433 FKESKNIYSIIIP
+433 LKESKNIYSVIIP
-446 TWRADIKEEVDIV
+446 TWRPDIKEEVDIV

-465 MGYDKI
+465 RGYDKI
-471 RLIKPEVDSSK
+471 QLIKPEMDSSK
-482 DILTG
+482 DVLTG
-487 RQKLQRFAQ
+487 KQKLHRFAQ
-496 RSIANKGYMETVT
+496 RSIANKGFMETIT

-516 IDSLFSLHNK
+516 IDSLFGIHNK
-526 DLLIT
+526 SLLIT

-563 QKIFECGPTF
+563 QKIFESGPVF

-580 QIAVIGGIQIGKIY
+580 QIFVTGGIQIGKIY
-594 RKNWLEKDK
+594 RKNWIEKDK
-603 DVDVFEIKD
+603 EVDVFEIKD
-612 CIYKTLI
+612 CVYKTLI
-619 ELGVL
+619 ELGIH
-624 EQELT
+624 EQDLT
-629 VIQETE
+629 VIQESE

-644 KFYLKSNKQL
+644 KFYLNFNKQL

-664 KIINELDIK
+664 KIIKELDIK
-673 NGPVFGFQIFLN
+673 NGPIFGFQIFLN

-692 QNTEKKIKYVVSNF
+692 QNTEKKIKYSVSNF
-706 QKIERDFS
+706 QKIERDFA
-714 FIIDKKFEGEK
+714 FIVDKKIEAEK
-725 IINVLINLDKKLI
+725 IVNVLLNVDKKLI

-761 NLLIQSQD
+761 NLLIQSQE
-769 KTLNDNE
+769 KTLNDKE

>member
-7 WLTTHLKTS
+7 WLKDHLKTS
-16 ANIEKIVSTL
+16 ANIKEIVSTL

-37 STDKNNFFL
+37 TTDKNNFFL

-77 VCGASNARDGLLTV
+77 VCGASNARDGLTTV

-126 GLSDESQGISELDSK
+126 GLSDESQGITELDSK

-156 AIDISI
+156 AIDISV
-162 TPNRSDCLGV
+162 TPNRSDCLGA

-183 IGKLID
+183 LGKLID

-203 KVIIQSNSGCSSFAH
+203 KVIILPNSGCSSFAH
-218 CYIEGIKNVESP
+218 CYIEGIKNTESP
-230 KWLKDKLISV
+230 KWLKDKLISI
-240 GMNPISAVVDVTNYI
+240 GMSPISAVVDITNYI

-261 PLHAYDADKIERKV
+261 PLHAYDADKIDRKIT
-275 VVRSSK
+275 VRSSK
-281 KGEKFLALDNNNYS
+281 KGEKFLALDNNKYS
-295 LEDSACLITNE
+295 LEEDACLITNDKE
-306 RKILGL
+306 ILSL

-324 LDTKNIFIES
+324 LDTKNIFLES
-334 ALFDPVKISKIAKK
+334 ALFDSVKISKIAKK

-377 IINKLCGGKISNLLI
+377 IINKLCGGKISNIII
-392 SGEANFKNKQIKFN
+392 SGESNFKNKQIKF
-406 SGKFEKI
+406 SSDKFERV
-413 IGSKISSAEIKKI
+413 IGSKISSTEIKKI

-433 FKESKNIYSIIIP
+433 FKESKNTYSINIP
-446 TWRADIKEEVDIV
+446 TWRPDIKEEVDLV

-465 MGYDKI
+465 RGYDKI
-471 RLIKPEVDSSK
+471 QLIKPEADSSK

-487 RQKLQRFAQ
+487 KQKLCRFAQ
-496 RSIANKGYMETVT
+496 RSIANKGFMETVT

-516 IDSLFSLHNK
+516 IDSLFGLHNK
-526 DLLIT
+526 NLLIA
-531 NPISNDLDTLRSSIF
+531 NPISNDLDILRSSIF

-563 QKIFECGPTF
+563 QKIFECGPVF

-594 RKNWLEKDK
+594 RKNWLERDK
-603 DVDVFEIKD
+603 EVDVFEIKD
-612 CIYKTLI
+612 CVYKTLI
-619 ELGVL
+619 ELGIH
-624 EQELT
+624 EQGLT
-629 VIQETE
+629 VVQESE
-635 TYYHPGRSG
+635 SYYHPGRSG
-644 KFYLKSNKQL
+644 KFFLNSNKQL
-654 PIANFGEINP
+654 PVANFGEINP
-664 KIINELDIK
+664 RIVKELDIK
-673 NGPVFGFQIFLN
+673 NGPIFGFQIFLN
-685 NIPVINK
+685 NIPVINN
-692 QNTEKKIKYVVSNF
+692 QNTEKKIKYVFSNF
-706 QKIERDFS
+706 QKVERDFA
-714 FIIDKKFEGEK
+714 FIIDKKFEAEK
-725 IINVLINLDKKLI
+725 IINILLNVDKKLI

-769 KTLNDNE
+769 KTLNDKE

>member
-7 WLTTHLKTS
+7 WLKDHLKTN

-26 NNIGLEVESVG
+26 NNIGLEVESFG
-37 STDKNNFFL
+37 SADKNNFFF

-65 DVDIGSGKILKV
+65 DVDIGSGKIVKV

-97 IIPKNQLKIK
+97 IILKNQLKIK
-107 VTNIRGV
+107 VTNIRGI

-126 GLSDESQGISELDSK
+126 GLSDESQGITELDSK
-141 KFKVGNSYFKNNSEP
+141 KFKVGSSYFKNNSEP

-162 TPNRSDCLGV
+162 TPNRSDCQGV

-183 IGKLID
+183 LGKLID
-189 LEEIK
+189 LEQIK

-203 KVIIQSNSGCSSFAH
+203 KVILQSNSACSSFAH
-218 CYIEGIKNVESP
+218 CYIEGIKNSESP
-230 KWLKDKLISV
+230 KWLKDKLIAV
-240 GMNPISAVVDVTNYI
+240 GMNPISAVVDITNYI

-261 PLHAYDADKIERKV
+261 PLHAYDADKIEKKV
-275 VVRSSK
+275 IVRASR
-281 KGEKFLALDNNNYS
+281 KGEKFLALDNNTYS
-295 LEDSACLITNE
+295 LEDGACLITNE
-306 RKILGL
+306 KEILGL
-312 GGVIGGESSSIS
+312 GGVIGGENSSIS
-324 LDTKNIFIES
+324 LDTKNIFLES

-362 VDPNIMEYGLKLAAK
+362 VDPNGMEYGLKLAAK
-377 IINKLCGGKISNLLI
+377 IIHKICGGKISNLII
-392 SGEANFKNKQIKFN
+392 SGENNFKNKQIKFN
-406 SGKFEKI
+406 SDKFEKI
-413 IGSKISSAEIKKI
+413 IGSKISPAEIKKI

-433 FKESKNIYSIIIP
+433 LKESKNIYSVIIP
-446 TWRADIKEEVDIV
+446 TWRPDIKEEVDIV

-465 MGYDKI
+465 RGYDKI
-471 RLIKPEVDSSK
+471 QLIKPEIDSSK
-482 DILTG
+482 DVLTG
-487 RQKLQRFAQ
+487 KQKLHRFAQ
-496 RSIANKGYMETVT
+496 RSIANKGFMETIT

-516 IDSLFSLHNK
+516 IDSLFGMHNK
-526 DLLIT
+526 SLLIT

-563 QKIFECGPTF
+563 QKIFESGPVF

-580 QIAVIGGIQIGKIY
+580 QIFVMGGIQIGKIY

-603 DVDVFEIKD
+603 EVDVFEIKD
-612 CIYKTLI
+612 CVYKTLI
-619 ELGVL
+619 ELGIH
-624 EQELT
+624 EQDLT
-629 VIQETE
+629 VIQESE

-644 KFYLKSNKQL
+644 KFYLNSNKKL

-664 KIINELDIK
+664 KIIKELDIK
-673 NGPVFGFQIFLN
+673 SGPIFGFQIFLN

-692 QNTEKKIKYVVSNF
+692 QNTEKKIKYAVSNF
-706 QKIERDFS
+706 QKIERDFA
-714 FIIDKKFEGEK
+714 FIVDKKFEAEK
-725 IINVLINLDKKLI
+725 IVNILLNVDKKLI
-738 KKIRIFDV
+738 KKIKIFDV

-769 KTLNDNE
+769 KTLNDKE

>member
-7 WLTTHLKTS
+7 WLKDHLKTN

-37 STDKNNFFL
+37 SADKNNFFF

-65 DVDIGSGKILKV
+65 DVDIGSGKIVKV
-77 VCGASNARDGLLTV
+77 ICGASNARDGLITV

-107 VTNIRGV
+107 VTNIRGI

-126 GLSDESQGISELDSK
+126 GLSDESQGITELDSK
-141 KFKVGNSYFKNNSEP
+141 KFKVGSSYFKNNSEP

-162 TPNRSDCLGV
+162 TPNRSDCQGV

-183 IGKLID
+183 LGKLID
-189 LEEIK
+189 LEQIK

-203 KVIIQSNSGCSSFAH
+203 KVILQSNSGCSSFAH
-218 CYIEGIKNVESP
+218 CYIEGIKNSESP
-230 KWLKDKLISV
+230 KWLKDKLIAV
-240 GMNPISAVVDVTNYI
+240 GMNPISAVVDITNYI

-261 PLHAYDADKIERKV
+261 PLHAYDVDKIEKKV
-275 VVRSSK
+275 IVRASR
-281 KGEKFLALDNNNYS
+281 KGEKFSALDNNTYS
-295 LEDSACLITNE
+295 LEDGACLITNE
-306 RKILGL
+306 KEILGL
-312 GGVIGGESSSIS
+312 GGVIGGENSSIS
-324 LDTKNIFIES
+324 LDTKNIFLES

-362 VDPNIMEYGLKLAAK
+362 VDPNGMEYGLKLAAK
-377 IINKLCGGKISNLLI
+377 IIHKICGGKISNLII
-392 SGEANFKNKQIKFN
+392 SGENNFKNKQIKFN
-406 SGKFEKI
+406 SDKFEKI
-413 IGSKISSAEIKKI
+413 IGSKISPAEIKKI

-433 FKESKNIYSIIIP
+433 LTESKNIYSVIIP
-446 TWRADIKEEVDIV
+446 TWRPDIKEEVDIV

-465 MGYDKI
+465 RGYDKI
-471 RLIKPEVDSSK
+471 QLIKPEMGSSK
-482 DILTG
+482 DVLTG
-487 RQKLQRFAQ
+487 KQKLHRFAQ
-496 RSIANKGYMETVT
+496 RSVANKGFMETIT

-516 IDSLFSLHNK
+516 IDSLFGMHNK
-526 DLLIT
+526 SLLIT

-563 QKIFECGPTF
+563 QKIFESGPVF

-580 QIAVIGGIQIGKIY
+580 QIFVIGGIQIGKIY
-594 RKNWLEKDK
+594 RKNWIEKDK

-612 CIYKTLI
+612 CVYKTLI
-619 ELGVL
+619 ELGIH
-624 EQELT
+624 EQDLT
-629 VIQETE
+629 VIQESE

-644 KFYLKSNKQL
+644 KFYLNFNKQL
-654 PIANFGEINP
+654 PIATFGEINP
-664 KIINELDIK
+664 KIVKELDIK
-673 NGPVFGFQIFLN
+673 NGPIFGFQIFLN

-706 QKIERDFS
+706 QKIERDFA
-714 FIIDKKFEGEK
+714 FIIDKKFEAEK
-725 IINVLINLDKKLI
+725 IINILLNVDKKLI

-769 KTLNDNE
+769 KTLNDKE

>member
-7 WLTTHLKTS
+7 WLKDHLKTS
-16 ANIEKIVSTL
+16 VNIEKIISTL
-26 NNIGLEVESVG
+26 NNIGLEVESVATAG
-37 STDKNNFFL
+37 KNNFFFI
-46 VAKIIKAEKHPNAD
+46 AKIIKTEKHPNAD

-65 DVDIGSGKILKV
+65 DVDIGSGKILKI

-114 DSYGMLCSESEL
+114 DSYGMLCSEAEL
-126 GLSDESQGISELDSK
+126 GSSDESQGIIELNSK
-141 KFKVGNSYFKNNSEP
+141 KFQVGSSYFKSNNEP

-183 IGKLID
+183 LGKLID

-194 LKTNIKNPF
+194 LKANIKNPF

-218 CYIEGIKNVESP
+218 CYIEGIKNTESP
-230 KWLKDKLISV
+230 KWLKDKLISC
-240 GMNPISAVVDVTNYI
+240 GMNPVSAVVDITNYI

-275 VVRSSK
+275 IVRSSK
-281 KGEKFLALDNNNYS
+281 KGEKFLALDDNNYS
-295 LEDSACLITNE
+295 LEDTGCLITNE
-306 RKILGL
+306 KKILGL

-324 LDTKNIFIES
+324 LNTKNIFLES

-362 VDPNIMEYGLKLAAK
+362 VDPNIMEYGLKLAVK
-377 IINKLCGGKISNLLI
+377 IINELCGGKTSNIVI
-392 SGEANFKNKQIKFN
+392 SGESNFKNKQIKFN
-406 SGKFEKI
+406 SEKFEKI
-413 IGSKISSAEIKKI
+413 IGSKISSTDIKKI

-433 FKESKNIYSIIIP
+433 FKESKNIYSIIVP
-446 TWRADIKEEVDIV
+446 TWRPDINEEVDIV

-465 MGYDKI
+465 RGYNKI
-471 RLIKPEVDSSK
+471 QLIRPEVDSSK
-482 DILTG
+482 EILTG
-487 RQKLQRFAQ
+487 KQKLHRFAQ
-496 RSIANKGYMETVT
+496 RSIANKGFMETIT

-516 IDSLFSLHNK
+516 IDSLFGLHNK
-526 DLLIT
+526 NLLIT
-531 NPISNDLDTLRSSIF
+531 NPISNDLDILRSSIF

-563 QKIFECGPTF
+563 QKIFECGPVF

-603 DVDVFEIKD
+603 DVDIFEIKD
-612 CIYKTLI
+612 CVYKTLI
-619 ELGVL
+619 ELGIN
-624 EQELT
+624 EQEL
-629 VIQETE
+629 VVVQESE
-635 TYYHPGRSG
+635 SYYHPGRSG
-644 KFYLKSNKQL
+644 KFYLNLNKQL
-654 PIANFGEINP
+654 LLANFGEINP
-664 KIINELDIK
+664 KVVKEFDIK

-692 QNTEKKIKYVVSNF
+692 QNTEKKNKYVVSNF
-706 QKIERDFS
+706 QKIERDFA
-714 FIIDKKFEGEK
+714 FIIDKKFEAK
-725 IINVLINLDKKLI
+725 NIINTLFNLDKKLI

-746 FQGGNIEKNKKSIAL
+746 FHGGNIEKNKKSIAL
-761 NLLIQSQD
+761 NLVIQSQE
-769 KTLNDNE
+769 KTLIDKE
-776 IDELSDKIIQTMQK
+776 IDELSNKIIQIMQR

>member
-1 MKITSS
+1 MKVTFS
-7 WLTTHLKTS
+7 WLKDHLKTS

-26 NNIGLEVESVG
+26 NNVGLEVESVG
-37 STDKNNFFL
+37 TTDKNNFFL

-97 IIPKNQLKIK
+97 IIPKNRLKIK

-114 DSYGMLCSESEL
+114 NSYGMLCSESEL
-126 GLSDESQGISELDSK
+126 GLSVESKGITELDSK

-183 IGKLID
+183 LGKLID

-203 KVIIQSNSGCSSFAH
+203 KVIIDSNSGCSSFTH

-230 KWLKDKLISV
+230 YWLKNKLISI
-240 GMNPISAVVDVTNYI
+240 GMNPISAVVDITNYI
-255 MLDLNR
+255 MVDLNR
-261 PLHAYDADKIERKV
+261 PLHAYDADKIDTKV
-275 VVRSSK
+275 IVRASK
-281 KGEKFLALDNNNYS
+281 KGEKFLALDSNTYI

-306 RKILGL
+306 KEILGL
-312 GGVIGGESSSIS
+312 GGVIGGENSSIS
-324 LDTKNIFIES
+324 LDTKNIFLES
-334 ALFDPVKISKIAKK
+334 ALFDSVKISKIAKK

-377 IINKLCGGKISNLLI
+377 IINKLCGGKISNLTI
-392 SGEANFKNKQIKFN
+392 SGESNFKNKQIKFN
-406 SGKFEKI
+406 SDQFEKI
-413 IGSKISSAEIKKI
+413 VGSKISSAEIKKI
-426 LNNLGFK
+426 LDNLGFK
-433 FKESKNIYSIIIP
+433 FKESKNAYTINIP
-446 TWRADIKEEVDIV
+446 TWRPDINEEVDIV

-465 MGYDKI
+465 RGYDKI
-471 RLIKPEVDSSK
+471 QLIKPEVDSSK

-487 RQKLQRFAQ
+487 KQKLHRFAQ
-496 RSIANKGYMETVT
+496 RSIANKGFMETIT

-516 IDSLFSLHNK
+516 IDSLFGLHNK
-526 DLLIT
+526 NLLIA

-563 QKIFECGPTF
+563 LKIFECGPVF
-573 FGSKPGE
+573 FSSKPGE

-603 DVDVFEIKD
+603 EVDVFEIKD
-612 CIYKTLI
+612 CVYKTLI
-619 ELGVL
+619 ELGIH
-624 EQELT
+624 EQDLT
-629 VIQETE
+629 VIQESE

-644 KFYLKSNKQL
+644 KFYLNSNKQL

-664 KIINELDIK
+664 KIVKELDIK
-673 NGPVFGFQIFLN
+673 NGPVFGFQILLN
-685 NIPVINK
+685 NIPIITK
-692 QNTEKKIKYVVSNF
+692 QNTVKKIKYVVSNF
-706 QKIERDFS
+706 QKIERDFA
-714 FIIDKKFEGEK
+714 FIINKKFEAEK
-725 IINVLINLDKKLI
+725 IINILLNVDKKLI

-769 KTLNDNE
+769 KTLNDKE

>member
-7 WLTTHLKTS
+7 WLKDHLKTS

-37 STDKNNFFL
+37 ATDKNNFFL

-126 GLSDESQGISELDSK
+126 GLSDQNQGIAELDSK

-156 AIDISI
+156 TIDISI

-183 IGKLID
+183 LGKLID

-194 LKTNIKNPF
+194 LKSNIKNPF
-203 KVIIQSNSGCSSFAH
+203 KVIIESGSGCSSFNY
-218 CYIEGIKNVESP
+218 CYIEGIKNTESP

-240 GMNPISAVVDVTNYI
+240 GTKPISAVVDITNYI

-261 PLHAYDADKIERKV
+261 PMHAYDADKIERKII
-275 VVRSSK
+275 VRSSK
-281 KGEKFLALDNNNYS
+281 KAEKFSALDNNSYS
-295 LEDSACLITNE
+295 LEDGACLITNG
-306 RKILGL
+306 KTILGL

-324 LDTKNIFIES
+324 LDTKNIFLES
-334 ALFDPVKISKIAKK
+334 ALFDPVKISRIAKK
-348 LGINSD
+348 LGVNSD

-362 VDPNIMEYGLKLAAK
+362 VDPNVMEYGLKLAAK
-377 IINKLCGGKISNLLI
+377 IIHKLCGGKISNI
-392 SGEANFKNKQIKFN
+392 VITGQGNFKNKQIKFN
-406 SGKFEKI
+406 SEKFEKI
-413 IGSKISSAEIKKI
+413 IGSKISSVEIKKI

-433 FKESKNIYSIIIP
+433 FKESKNVYSIIVP
-446 TWRADIKEEVDIV
+446 TWRPDINEEVDIV

-465 MGYDKI
+465 RGYDKI
-471 RLIKPEVDSSK
+471 QLIKPEVDSSK

-487 RQKLQRFAQ
+487 KQKLHRFAQ
-496 RSIANKGYMETVT
+496 RSIANKGFMETVT

-516 IDSLFSLHNK
+516 IDSLMGTHNK
-526 DLLIT
+526 NLLIT

-563 QKIFECGPTF
+563 QKIFEYGPVF

-580 QIAVIGGIQIGKIY
+580 QTAVIGGIQIGKIY
-594 RKNWLEKDK
+594 RKNWLEKEK

-612 CIYKTLI
+612 CVYKTLI
-619 ELGVL
+619 ELGIN
-624 EQELT
+624 EQHLT
-629 VIQETE
+629 VIQDSES
-635 TYYHPGRSG
+635 YYHPGRSG
-644 KFYLKSNKQL
+644 KFYLNSNKQL
-654 PIANFGEINP
+654 PIGNFGEINP
-664 KIINELDIK
+664 KIIKELDIK
-673 NGPVFGFQIFLN
+673 HGPVFGFQIFLN

-692 QNTEKKIKYVVSNF
+692 QNTEKKSKYLVSNF
-706 QKIERDFS
+706 QKIERDFA
-714 FIIDKKFEGEK
+714 FIIDKKFEAEK
-725 IINVLINLDKKLI
+725 IINALFNVDKKLI
-738 KKIRIFDV
+738 KKIRIFDL
-746 FQGGNIEKNKKSIAL
+746 FQGGNIEKNKKSVAL
-761 NLLIQSQD
+761 NLVIQSQD
-769 KTLNDNE
+769 KTLNDKE
-776 IDELSDKIIQTMQK
+776 IEELSNKIIQTMQK
-790 SFDATLRS
+790 FFDAALRS

>member
-7 WLTTHLKTS
+7 WLKDHLKTT
-16 ANIEKIVSTL
+16 ANVEKIVSTL

-37 STDKNNFFL
+37 IADKNNFFL

-97 IIPKNQLKIK
+97 VIPKNQLKIK

-126 GLSDESQGISELDSK
+126 GLSDESQGITELDSK
-141 KFKVGNSYFKNNSEP
+141 KFKIGNSYFKNNSEP

-183 IGKLID
+183 LGKLIE
-189 LEEIK
+189 LQQTK
-194 LKTNIKNPF
+194 FKTNIKNPF

-218 CYIEGIKNVESP
+218 CYIEGIKNSESP
-230 KWLKDKLISV
+230 KWLKDKLIAV
-240 GMNPISAVVDVTNYI
+240 GMNPISAVVDITNYI

-275 VVRSSK
+275 IVRSSK
-281 KGEKFLALDNNNYS
+281 KAEKFLALDNNNYL
-295 LEDSACLITNE
+295 LEDGACLITNE
-306 RKILGL
+306 KEILGL
-312 GGVIGGESSSIS
+312 GGVMGGESSSIS
-324 LDTKNIFIES
+324 LDTKNIFLES
-334 ALFDPVKISKIAKK
+334 ALFDPVKISKVAKK

-362 VDPNIMEYGLKLAAK
+362 VDPNTMEYGLKIAAQ
-377 IINKLCGGKISNLLI
+377 IINKLCGGKISNLVV
-392 SGEANFKNKQIKFN
+392 SGESNFKNKKIKFN
-406 SGKFEKI
+406 SQKFEKI
-413 IGSKISSAEIKKI
+413 IGSKISPAEIKKI

-433 FKESKNIYSIIIP
+433 FKESKNVYLIAIP
-446 TWRADIKEEVDIV
+446 TWRPDINEEVDIV

-465 MGYDKI
+465 RGYDKI
-471 RLIKPEVDSSK
+471 QLTEPEVNVSK
-482 DILTG
+482 NILTG
-487 RQKLQRFAQ
+487 KQKLQRFAQ
-496 RSIANKGYMETVT
+496 RSIANKGFLETVT

-516 IDSLFSLHNK
+516 IDSLFGLHNK
-526 DLLIT
+526 NLLIT

-551 HIKNNIHRNFED
+551 HTKNNIHRNFED
-563 QKIFECGPTF
+563 QKIFECGPVF

-603 DVDVFEIKD
+603 DADVFEIKD
-612 CIYKTLI
+612 CVYKALL
-619 ELGVL
+619 ELGIH
-624 EQELT
+624 EQELV
-629 VIQETE
+629 VIQESE
-635 TYYHPGRSG
+635 SYYHPGRSG
-644 KFYLKSNKQL
+644 KFYLNSNKQL

-664 KIINELDIK
+664 RIVKEFDIK
-673 NGPVFGFQIFLN
+673 NGPIFGFQIFLN

-692 QNTEKKIKYVVSNF
+692 QNTEKKLKYVVSNF
-706 QKIERDFS
+706 QKIERDFA
-714 FIIDKKFEGEK
+714 FIINKKFEAKK
-725 IINVLINLDKKLI
+725 IINVLLNVDKKLI
-738 KKIRIFDV
+738 KKIRVFDI
-746 FQGGNIEKNKKSIAL
+746 FQGGNIEKDKKSIAL

-769 KTLNDNE
+769 KTLNDKE
-776 IDELSDKIIQTMQK
+776 IEELSEKIIQTMQK

>member
-1 MKITSS
+1 MKVTSS
-7 WLTTHLKTS
+7 WLKDHLKTS
-16 ANIEKIVSTL
+16 ANLEKIVSTL
-26 NNIGLEVESVG
+26 NNIGLEVENVG
-37 STDKNNFFL
+37 SADKNNFFL
-46 VAKIIKAEKHPNAD
+46 VAKIIKVEKHPNAD

-65 DVDIGSGKILKV
+65 DVDIGSGKTLKV

-126 GLSDESQGISELDSK
+126 GLSDESLGITELDSK

-183 IGKLID
+183 LGKLID

-203 KVIIQSNSGCSSFAH
+203 KVIIDSNSGCSSFAH
-218 CYIEGIKNVESP
+218 CYIEGIKNTESP
-230 KWLKDKLISV
+230 KWLKDKLISI
-240 GMNPISAVVDVTNYI
+240 GMNPISAVVDITNYI

-261 PLHAYDADKIERKV
+261 PLHAYDADKIHTKV
-275 VVRSSK
+275 IVRSSK
-281 KGEKFLALDNNNYS
+281 KGENFLSLDNNKHS
-295 LEDSACLITNE
+295 LEEGACLITSE
-306 RKILGL
+306 KKILGL

-324 LDTKNIFIES
+324 LATKNIFLES

-362 VDPNIMEYGLKLAAK
+362 VDPNGMEYGLKLAVK
-377 IINKLCGGKISNLLI
+377 IIHKICGGKISNLI
-392 SGEANFKNKQIKFN
+392 ICGENNFKNKQIKFN

-413 IGSKISSAEIKKI
+413 IGSKISPAEIKNI

-433 FKESKNIYSIIIP
+433 FKESKNTYSVIIP
-446 TWRADIKEEVDIV
+446 TWRSDIKEEVDIV

-465 MGYDKI
+465 RGYDKI
-471 RLIKPEVDSSK
+471 QLIKPEVDNSK
-482 DILTG
+482 DVLTG
-487 RQKLQRFAQ
+487 KQRLYRFAQ
-496 RSIANKGYMETVT
+496 RFIANKGFMETIT

-516 IDSLFSLHNK
+516 IDSLFGMHNK
-526 DLLIT
+526 NLLIT

-563 QKIFECGPTF
+563 QKIFECGPVF

-603 DVDVFEIKD
+603 EVDVFEIKD

-619 ELGVL
+619 ELGIH
-624 EQELT
+624 EQDLT
-629 VIQETE
+629 VIQESE

-644 KFYLKSNKQL
+644 KFYLNSNKQL

-664 KIINELDIK
+664 KIVKELDIK
-673 NGPVFGFQIFLN
+673 NGPVFGFQILLN
-685 NIPVINK
+685 NIPVISK

-706 QKIERDFS
+706 QKIERDFA
-714 FIIDKKFEGEK
+714 FIIEKKFEAEK
-725 IINVLINLDKKLI
+725 IINILLNVDKKLI

-746 FQGGNIEKNKKSIAL
+746 FQGGNIENNKKSIAL

-769 KTLNDNE
+769 KTLNDKE